1 LRIRSAL
8 VFAAA
13 LVGII
18 QPAVAKTYNVPIWNP
33 YKLKVTGAT
42 AQHAKVVDFKATSAE
57 TFNLTIDLP
66 DGKPCSLILRIRLSP
81 GMQRIEGRSNVCAGE
96 GLTIVR
102 R

>member
-1 LRIRSAL
+1 LLNRFAL

-13 LVGII
+13 LVFIV

-33 YKLKVTGAT
+33 FKIKVIGAT

-66 DGKPCSLILRIRLSP
+66 DGKPCSIIIRIRLSA

-102 R
+102 